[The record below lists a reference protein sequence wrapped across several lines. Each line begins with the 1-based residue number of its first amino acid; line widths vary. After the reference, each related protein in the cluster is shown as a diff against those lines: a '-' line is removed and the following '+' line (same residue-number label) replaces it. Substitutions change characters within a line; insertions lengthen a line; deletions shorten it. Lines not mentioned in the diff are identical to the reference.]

1 MTAPVKG
8 TDRSSISLGFIGQ
21 IGVATFCRILIN
33 TARRFAY
40 PFAPVISRGLG
51 VSLTATTT
59 LIAVNQA
66 TGILGVLFGPLSD
79 RFGYRLMM
87 LTGLAMVV
95 AGMLAG
101 GAVPVYAM
109 VLAALFM
116 AGLGKNIF
124 DPALQAYVGRRVPY
138 KHRGLAVGLLEFS
151 WAGSTLI
158 GIPLMGLLIGHLGW
172 RAPFFALGG
181 LGLLGLGLL
190 WRVLPADRPSAGDVL
205 RSKGGLLRS
214 WRFLAGQRQALG
226 AFGFAFF
233 ASAANDNLFVVYGAW
248 METDFGL
255 GVVALGASTTII
267 GIAEFS
273 GEALTAA
280 LADRLGLKR
289 AVLIG
294 LVCCAVSYAVLPLFG
309 LSLSAA
315 LGGLFLVFLCFEF
328 SIVSALSLCTELVP
342 EARAT
347 TMSGFLAMAGMG
359 RFVGA
364 LMGGPLYGW
373 GGMGAIGAASALL
386 VMGAL
391 ASILWGLHGWQRPEP
406 AP

>member
-1 MTAPVKG
+1 MTAPTKSAG
-8 TDRSSISLGFIGQ
+8 GATMSLGFFGQ

-66 TGILGVLFGPLSD
+66 TGVLGVLFGPLAD

-101 GAVPVYAM
+101 GALPVYAM

-124 DPALQAYVGRRVPY
+124 DPALQAYVGKRVPY
-138 KHRGLAVGLLEFS
+138 RRRGLAVGLLEFS
-151 WAGSTLI
+151 WAGSTLV
-158 GIPLMGLLIGHLGW
+158 GIPLIGILIGHLGW
-172 RAPFFALGG
+172 RAPFFVIGG
-181 LGLLGLGLL
+181 LGLLGWGLL
-190 WRVLPADRPSAGDVL
+190 WRALPADHPSGGSVL
-205 RSKGGLLRS
+205 PPRGGLLES
-214 WRFLAGQRQALG
+214 WRFLVRQRQALG

-233 ASAANDNLFVVYGAW
+233 VSAANDNLFVVYGAW

-255 GVVALGASTTII
+255 GVVALGVSTTVI
-267 GIAEFS
+267 GAAEFA
-273 GEALTAA
+273 GEALTAT

-289 AVLIG
+289 AVMIG

-309 LSLSAA
+309 LTLSAA
-315 LGGLFLVFLCFEF
+315 LTGLFLVFLTFEF
-328 SIVSALSLCTELVP
+328 TIVSALSLCTELVP

-347 TMSGFLAMAGMG
+347 TMSGFLATAGVG
-359 RFVGA
+359 RFFGA
-364 LMGGPLYGW
+364 LVGGPLYGW
-373 GGMGAIGAASALL
+373 GGMGAIGATSALL

-391 ASILWGLHGWQRPEP
+391 ASILWGLHGWQRSEP
-406 AP
+406 VP